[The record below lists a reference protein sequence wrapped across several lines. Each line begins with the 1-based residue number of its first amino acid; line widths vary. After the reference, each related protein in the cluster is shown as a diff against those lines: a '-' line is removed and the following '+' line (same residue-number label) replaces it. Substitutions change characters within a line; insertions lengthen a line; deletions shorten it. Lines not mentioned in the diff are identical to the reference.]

1 MPMTRR
7 AAPESVAM
15 VREWAAEFA
24 ELMAMC
30 DLESVAISFKSTEGP
45 LRLMHTEKAG
55 AVVIAPGEKAMPLEA
70 WLKAQEPEA

>member
-1 MPMTRR
+1 MTTRR

-30 DLESVAISFKSTEGP
+30 DLESVAISFKSPEGP
-45 LRLMHTEKAG
+45 LRLIHTETGG
-55 AVVIAPGEKAMPLEA
+55 AVVLPPGEKAMALEA
-70 WLKAQEPEA
+70 WLEDQTA